1 MSCRGSLLL
10 RFEWMYSVSVCCIT
24 VSEPIAV
31 KQKWY
36 SVTLSWKH
44 SVKLEFFICF
54 IFILVHTTTYCS
66 DLHYFLFQIIFIYFH
81 QKKKERKCWHIFLLP
96 FSVSVSILQPPY
108 WTWPPNQGLNANKW
122 TNTSMTILYCIT
134 LLPSVAFTA
143 VISLSYYMG
152 LLRKLVLK
160 IVKNN
165 NSAIQLLVH
174 KQQTNK
180 QIVFFLNNSVQLMV
194 QYLPVT
200 LRRRNFLKL

>member
-81 QKKKERKCWHIFLLP
+81 QKKKKRENVGIFFCYHFL
-96 FSVSVSILQPPY
+96 SVLAFYNPLTEPDHRTKAWMQTNEQTRAWLSCIVLHSYPL
-108 WTWPPNQGLNANKW
+108 WP
-122 TNTSMTILYCIT
+122 
-134 LLPSVAFTA
+134 
-143 VISLSYYMG
+143 
-152 LLRKLVLK
+152 LLRW
-160 IVKNN
+160 
-165 NSAIQLLVH
+165 
-174 KQQTNK
+174 
-180 QIVFFLNNSVQLMV
+180 FL
-194 QYLPVT
+194 YLIIWVY
-200 LRRRNFLKL
+200 